1 MTAREAKVIPLRPH
15 APPMPDDAALVV
27 AARAGDRAACQKLFE
42 RHAQMLNDLAFRL
55 LPWDHEAEDLVQ
67 DTFVAALTGLDRLA
81 DPRAFAP
88 WVRSIAIRSAAK
100 RIRKRVLLGR
110 LGLRRSDPV
119 DVEGLLSATTAP
131 DVAASLRAV
140 YRRIEALPSELRVIF
155 VLRHVEG
162 STVPE
167 IAAALG
173 TSEGTVKRRLRDC
186 AERLGLNAE
195 VAS

>member
-15 APPMPDDAALVV
+15 LSPPEDATLVV
-27 AARAGDRAACQKLFE
+27 AARGGDRAACQQLFE

-81 DPRAFAP
+81 DPKAFAP

-100 RIRKRVLLGR
+100 RIRKRMLLSR
-110 LGLRRSDPV
+110 LGLRRADPV
-119 DVEGLLSATTAP
+119 DVESLLGEATPP

-140 YRRIEALPSELRVIF
+140 YRRIDALPTELRVIF

-167 IAAALG
+167 IAASLD
-173 TSEGTVKRRLRDC
+173 TSEGTVKRRLKEC
-186 AERLGLNAE
+186 ADRLGLRPE
-195 VAS
+195 VPS